1 MTQPTDSSNDLDTA
15 FSKEVETY
23 HKLVF
28 SLIHRYY
35 GGRLK
40 DQAEDLSQ
48 DIWAKLWVHF
58 KKNENNVVNFKSY
71 LYRTVQTTLWDAV
84 RSLDPTC
91 DEEELEALADPAQA
105 ERENGVLE
113 RMQLDNLMAQLKPDE
128 RRMIQAYLKGFSNQ
142 EIAVLMGT
150 SEGRVRNLISR
161 TKKKL
166 AGMGGR

>member
-1 MTQPTDSSNDLDTA
+1 MNPRDDQQSA
-15 FSKEVETY
+15 FEQQVAQY

-35 GGRLK
+35 GGRLT

-84 RSLDPTC
+84 RSLDKEA
-91 DEEELEALADPAQA
+91 DQEELEGLADIAQEEA
-105 ERENGVLE
+105 NEQALE
-113 RMQLDNLMAQLKPDE
+113 RMQLDNLLAQLKTEE
-128 RRMIQAYLKGFSNQ
+128 RQMIQAYLKGFSNQ
-142 EIAVLMGT
+142 EISVLMGT

-161 TKKKL
+161 IKKKL
-166 AGMGGR
+166 ATLGGR

>member
-1 MTQPTDSSNDLDTA
+1 MTHHDDSANNLGDA
-15 FSKEVETY
+15 FAKEVETY

-28 SLIHRYY
+28 SLINRYY

-48 DIWAKLWVHF
+48 DIWAKLWVHC
-58 KKNENNVVNFKSY
+58 KKNETNVVNFKSY

-91 DEEELEALADPAQA
+91 DEEELEGLPDPAQE

-113 RMQLDNLMAQLKPDE
+113 RMQLDHLMAQLKPDE
-128 RRMIQAYLKGFSNQ
+128 RHMIQAYLKGFSNQ
-142 EIAVLMGT
+142 EIAILMGT

-161 TKKKL
+161 IKKKL
-166 AGMGGR
+166 ADMGGR